1 VRLLAVALIALLAA
15 GCVANAPR
23 CASGAQAAVLD
34 QLYLGGSRP
43 HGPEVSAAEWADFSR
58 DEITPRFP
66 QGFTVL
72 EGQGQWRDA
81 DGGVAQESSRMLQV
95 VHPDDTVSDA
105 AMADIAMR
113 YKQRFGQE
121 AVLRVRS
128 PACMALY

>member
-1 VRLLAVALIALLAA
+1 MRQLATALMVLSAA
-15 GCVANAPR
+15 GCAADALR
-23 CASGAQAAVLD
+23 CPAGDQAAVLD

-43 HGPEVSAAEWADFSR
+43 YAAEVSAAEWAAFSR

-72 EGQGQWRDA
+72 EGQGQWRNA
-81 DGGVAQESSRMLQV
+81 DGSMAQESSRVLQV
-95 VHPDDTVSDA
+95 VHADDPAAAA
-105 AMADIAMR
+105 AMREIAMH